1 MLVNFFILKPE
12 LATAL
17 GGTMDSFFIKKITSG
32 RIICVLKEKNPEEY

>member
-17 GGTMDSFFIKKITSG
+17 GGTMDSFFIKSTSG
-32 RIICVLKEKNPEEY
+32 EKKNHLCIERKKS